1 VSTVLVCERGDGK
14 IQGWHRDR
22 LAVVYVRQSSR
33 QQVAD
38 HGESTRLQYG
48 LADRAVA
55 LGWPASRVMVIDED
69 LGRSAANAAER
80 PGFAR
85 MVAEI
90 TMGHVGLVLGLEMS
104 RLARAGRDWH
114 QLVELCS
121 LAGALLA
128 DVDGVYDPNW
138 YNDRL
143 LLGLKGTITE
153 VELHLIRQ
161 RMASGRL
168 AKASRG
174 ELAVPLPAGY
184 VRRPSGEVALDPDEQ
199 VQAVVR
205 LVFGLFEQLG
215 TVHAVL
221 RFLVEHRV
229 QIGTRERSGPGKG
242 EVVWRA
248 PHQQGLVNM
257 LRNPAYAGIY
267 AYGRSR
273 TEPSRR
279 LPGHEHSGRVR
290 QLAAGDWL
298 VRIEGALP
306 AYISGEQYERNLA
319 RMAANRARAE
329 SLGAPREGPAL
340 LGGLVVCGICG
351 HRMQV
356 SYETSRQGLTGRYCC
371 QRRHHTYGEPRCQQ
385 MAARF
390 LDEYVVAQ
398 LLSALAPAALEL
410 SVTAAGQA
418 GARRAEVD
426 RIWRQRLERAEFCC
440 DRARRQYQL
449 AEPENRLVVR
459 QLEREWEAALAER
472 ARLTEEYE
480 RYQRQR
486 PAQLSAAELAA
497 IRALAADIP
506 ALWAA
511 PTTTVADR
519 KRLLRAIIESVC
531 VTADGA
537 TERVQA
543 TVTWAGGH
551 QTHAT
556 LTRPVARIDQLSYYP
571 ALTERISTL
580 AGEGLGNAEIADRL
594 AADGFHTPHLHERFN
609 TGEIQHLIRR
619 LALRPGLDH
628 DSRTGQGSL
637 GPSQWWLAT
646 LAREI
651 AMPTATLFTW
661 LKRGWITG
669 RQDTRPP
676 YRWIITADPAEVER
690 LRTLH
695 QLPAG
700 YHNRRRWTDTDTLS
714 ESSPDK
720 EPDHHARET
729 LQNPH

>member
-1 VSTVLVCERGDGK
+1 MSTVLVCERGDGK
-14 IQGWHRDR
+14 IQGRHRDC

-33 QQVAD
+33 QQVLD
-38 HGESTRLQYG
+38 HGESARLQYG

-85 MVAEI
+85 LVAEI

-114 QLVELCS
+114 QLIELCS

-128 DVDGVYDPNW
+128 DADGVYDPNW

-143 LLGLKGTITE
+143 LLGLKGTMTE
-153 VELHLIRQ
+153 VELHLIKQ

-184 VRRPSGEVALDPDEQ
+184 VRQPSGEVALDPDEQ

-221 RFLVEHRV
+221 RFLVEHHV
-229 QIGTRERSGPGKG
+229 QIGMRERSGPGKG

-290 QLAAGDWL
+290 QLDTGQWL
-298 VRIEGALP
+298 VRIEDALP
-306 AYISGEQYERNLA
+306 AYISAEQYERNLA

-340 LGGLVVCGICG
+340 LGGLVICGICG
-351 HRMQV
+351 QRMQV
-356 SYETSRQGLTGRYCC
+356 SYETSRQGLTGRYSC

-385 MAARF
+385 MAAQF
-390 LDEYVVAQ
+390 LDDHVVAQ

-410 SVTAAGQA
+410 SVTAARQVE
-418 GARRAEVD
+418 ARRAEVD
-426 RIWRQRLERAEFCC
+426 RIWRQRLERAEYLC

-449 AEPENRLVVR
+449 AEPENRLV
-459 QLEREWEAALAER
+459 
-472 ARLTEEYE
+472 AR
-480 RYQRQR
+480 
-486 PAQLSAAELAA
+486 QLSASGKP
-497 IRALAADIP
+497 RWPNGP
-506 ALWAA
+506 A
-511 PTTTVADR
+511 
-519 KRLLRAIIESVC
+519 
-531 VTADGA
+531 
-537 TERVQA
+537 
-543 TVTWAGGH
+543 
-551 QTHAT
+551 
-556 LTRPVARIDQLSYYP
+556 
-571 ALTERISTL
+571 
-580 AGEGLGNAEIADRL
+580 
-594 AADGFHTPHLHERFN
+594 
-609 TGEIQHLIRR
+609 
-619 LALRPGLDH
+619 
-628 DSRTGQGSL
+628 
-637 GPSQWWLAT
+637 
-646 LAREI
+646 
-651 AMPTATLFTW
+651 
-661 LKRGWITG
+661 
-669 RQDTRPP
+669 
-676 YRWIITADPAEVER
+676 
-690 LRTLH
+690 
-695 QLPAG
+695 
-700 YHNRRRWTDTDTLS
+700 
-714 ESSPDK
+714 
-720 EPDHHARET
+720 
-729 LQNPH
+729 

>member
-1 VSTVLVCERGDGK
+1 VSTVLAGERGDGK

-22 LAVVYVRQSSR
+22 LAVIYVRQSSR
-33 QQVAD
+33 QQVVD

-85 MVAEI
+85 LVAEI

-114 QLVELCS
+114 QLIELCS

-128 DVDGVYDPNW
+128 DADGVYDPNW

-143 LLGLKGTITE
+143 LLGLKGTMTE
-153 VELHLIRQ
+153 VELHLIKQ

-168 AKASRG
+168 AKAGRG

-184 VRRPSGEVALDPDEQ
+184 VRQPSGEVALDPDEQ

-229 QIGTRERSGPGKG
+229 QIGMRERSGPGKG

-290 QLAAGDWL
+290 CLDAGEWL

-306 AYISGEQYERNLA
+306 AYISAGQYERNLA

-340 LGGLVVCGICG
+340 LGGLVACGICG

-356 SYETSRQGLTGRYCC
+356 SYERSRQGLTGRYSC
-371 QRRHHTYGEPRCQQ
+371 QRRHDTYGEPRCQQ

-390 LDEYVVAQ
+390 LDDHVVAQ
-398 LLSALAPAALEL
+398 VLSALAPAALEL
-410 SVTAAGQA
+410 SVTAARQVEA
-418 GARRAEVD
+418 HRAEVD
-426 RIWRQRLERAEFCC
+426 RIWRQRLERADFLC

-472 ARLTEEYE
+472 AGLTEEYE
-480 RYQRQR
+480 RHQRQR
-486 PAQLSAAELAA
+486 PPRLSAAELAA
-497 IRALAADIP
+497 IRALASDIP

-511 PTTTVADR
+511 PTTTAADR
-519 KRLLRAIIESVC
+519 KRLLRAVIESVQ

-551 QTHAT
+551 QTHAA
-556 LTRPVARIDQLSYYP
+556 LSRPVARIEQLSYYP
-571 ALTERISTL
+571 ALTGRIAAL
-580 AGEGLGNAEIADRL
+580 AGQGLDSAVIADRL
-594 AADGFHTPHLHERFN
+594 AAEGFRTPRLHERFHA
-609 TGEIQHLIRR
+609 GEIQHLIRR
-619 LALRPGLDH
+619 LGLRPGLDN
-628 DSRTGQGSL
+628 DPRTGQGSL
-637 GPSQWWLAT
+637 GPGQWWLAT

-651 AMPTATLFTW
+651 GMPTATLFGW

-676 YRWIITADPAEVER
+676 YRWIVTADPAEVER
-690 LRTLH
+690 LRALH

-700 YHNRRRWTDTDTLS
+700 YHNRRRWTNTDTLS
-714 ESSPDK
+714 ENCPSK
-720 EPDHHARET
+720 EPDHHARQA
-729 LQNPH
+729 LQSSH

>member
-1 VSTVLVCERGDGK
+1 VSAMLLGERGEGK

-22 LAVVYVRQSSR
+22 LAVIYVRQSSR

-48 LADRAVA
+48 LTGRAAA

-69 LGRSAANAAER
+69 LGRSAADAAER

-85 MVAEI
+85 LVAEI

-114 QLVELCS
+114 QLIELCS
-121 LAGALLA
+121 LAGTLLA
-128 DVDGVYDPNW
+128 DADGVYDPNE

-143 LLGLKGTITE
+143 LLGLKGTMSQ

-168 AKASRG
+168 AKAGRG

-184 VRRPSGEVALDPDEQ
+184 ARRASGEAALDPDEQ

-205 LVFGLFEQLG
+205 LVFRLFDELG
-215 TVHAVL
+215 TVHGVL
-221 RFLVEHRV
+221 RFLVEHHVR
-229 QIGTRERSGPGKG
+229 IGMRERSGPGKG
-242 EVVWRA
+242 EVAWRA
-248 PHQQGLVNM
+248 PHQQGLINM

-273 TEPSRR
+273 TDRSRR
-279 LPGHEHSGRVR
+279 LPGREHSGRVR
-290 QLAAGDWL
+290 ALEAGQWL

-306 AYISGEQYERNLA
+306 AYISVEQYERNQA
-319 RMAANRARAE
+319 RLAANRARAE

-340 LGGLVVCGICG
+340 LGGLVACGICG
-351 HRMQV
+351 QRLQV
-356 SYETSRQGLTGRYCC
+356 SYEASGRGLTGRYCC

-390 LDEYVVAQ
+390 LDDHVTAQ
-398 LLSALAPAALEL
+398 VLSALAPAALEL
-410 SVTAAGQA
+410 SVTAAGQVE
-418 GARRAEVD
+418 ARRAEVD
-426 RIWRQRLERAEFCC
+426 RIWRQRIERADFAC

-449 AEPENRLVVR
+449 AEPENRLVAR

-472 ARLTEEYE
+472 AHLGEEYQ
-480 RYQRQR
+480 RYQRAR
-486 PAQLSAAELAA
+486 PARLSAAELAA
-497 IRALAADIP
+497 IRALAGDIP

-519 KRLLRAIIESVC
+519 KRLIRAVIESVQ
-531 VTADGA
+531 VTAEGA
-537 TERVQA
+537 TERVHA

-551 QTHAT
+551 QTHAG
-556 LTRPVARIDQLSYYP
+556 LRRPVARIDQLSYYP
-571 ALTERISTL
+571 ALTERVRAL
-580 AGEGLGNAEIADRL
+580 AGEGLRTAAIADRL
-594 AADGFHTPHLHERFN
+594 AAEGFRTPRLHDRFHD
-609 TGEIQHLIRR
+609 GEIQQLIRR
-619 LALRPGLDH
+619 LGLRPGLDH
-628 DSRTGQGSL
+628 DHRTDHGSL
-637 GPSQWWLAT
+637 GPGQWWLAA

-651 AMPTATLFTW
+651 GMPVATLFGW
-661 LKRGWITG
+661 LRRSWVTG

-676 YRWIITADPAEVER
+676 YRWIITADTAEVER
-690 LRTLH
+690 LRALH

-700 YHNRRRWTDTDTLS
+700 YHNRRRWTGDGTPIGT
-714 ESSPDK
+714 PK
-720 EPDHHARET
+720 GQGAR
-729 LQNPH
+729 